1 MSFLNKTRLPYFLLG
16 IGLFMIFSGGGSL
29 FIAELKQDHEE
40 VNKRQVNVK
49 EIYENFSQNVEVFES
64 ERDNLYGGILNEI
77 YYEELF
83 DGDELIKESLDNY
96 ASIVNEIE
104 KKVKSL
110 DNLCKDM
117 YYSEA
122 AVNKMCS
129 NYKVIYEQVNNCFVK
144 DVASYND
151 NVKTYNI
158 DSTKQ
163 INIFKT
169 DRKYIDYNKDKSYDG
184 K

>member
-1 MSFLNKTRLPYFLLG
+1 
-16 IGLFMIFSGGGSL
+16 
-29 FIAELKQDHEE
+29 
-40 VNKRQVNVK
+40 
-49 EIYENFSQNVEVFES
+49 
-64 ERDNLYGGILNEI
+64 
-77 YYEELF
+77 
-83 DGDELIKESLDNY
+83 
-96 ASIVNEIE
+96 
-104 KKVKSL
+104 
-110 DNLCKDM
+110 M